1 METLKRIVI
10 TVILTF
16 SAGTI
21 LNAQTEDQLQEAFA
35 DSYKAELSGNYTVS
49 ISELMSV
56 YQTDNYSLNA
66 RLGWLLLLA
75 KQYTESI
82 KYYEKAVKLKPYAIE
97 VRFGL
102 IKDYNALESWDK
114 VKEQYEAILK
124 IDGQNTTSLYW
135 LGVLLYNRKSYDEA
149 EKNFEKIVNL
159 YPMDYGSVI
168 MLAWTK
174 FYQGKNAEAKILFNQ
189 ALLLSP
195 NDHSAISGLNQLK

>member
-1 METLKRIVI
+1 METLKKIVI
-10 TVILTF
+10 TVIFTF

-21 LNAQTEDQLQEAFA
+21 LNAQTEAQLQAAFA
-35 DSYKAELSGNYTVS
+35 DSYKAELSGNYIVS
-49 ISELMSV
+49 VSEIMSV
-56 YQTDNYSLNA
+56 YQADNYSVNA

-82 KYYEKAVKLKPYAIE
+82 KYYENAVKLKPYAIE

-135 LGVLLYNRKSYDEA
+135 LGVLLYNRKAYDEA

-174 FYQGKNAEAKILFNQ
+174 FYQGKSAEAKVLFNQ

-195 NDHSAISGLNQLK
+195 NDPSAISGLNQLK

>member
-1 METLKRIVI
+1 MLISA
-10 TVILTF
+10 F
-16 SAGTI
+16 SFSV
-21 LNAQTEDQLQEAFA
+21 LNAQTDAQLQTAFA
-35 DSYKAELSGNYTVS
+35 ESYKAELSSNYVVAVS
-49 ISELMSV
+49 VIKSV
-56 YQTDNYSLNA
+56 YQAENYSVNA
-66 RLGWLLLLA
+66 RLGWLLFLS

-82 KYYEKAVKLKPYAIE
+82 SYYEKAVRLKPYAIE

-124 IDGQNTTSLYW
+124 IDQQNTTSLYW
-135 LGVLLYNRKSYDEA
+135 LGVLLYNRKDYDNA
-149 EKNFEKIVNL
+149 AKNFEKIVNL

-174 FYQGKNAEAKILFNQ
+174 LYQGKKEDAKVLFNL

-195 NDHSAISGLNQLK
+195 NDSSAISGLNQIK

>member
-1 METLKRIVI
+1 METLKKVII
-10 TVILTF
+10 TVLSTF
-16 SAGTI
+16 VADI
-21 LNAQTEDQLQEAFA
+21 LNAQSDAMLQAAFA
-35 DSYKAELSGNYTVS
+35 ESYKAELSSNYVLSVS
-49 ISELMSV
+49 AIKSV
-56 YQTDNYSLNA
+56 YQADNYSINA
-66 RLGWLLLLA
+66 RLGWLLFLA

-82 KYYEKAVKLKPYAIE
+82 NYYEKAARLKPYAIE

-135 LGVLLYNRKSYDEA
+135 LGVLLYNRKEYDNA
-149 EKNFEKIVNL
+149 AKNFERIVNL

-174 FYQGKNAEAKILFNQ
+174 FYQGKNADAKVLFNQ

-195 NDHSAISGLNQLK
+195 SDTSALSGLNQIK